1 MAGLRVSR
9 RNFGGFLTSF
19 AAICEDFCVFAK
31 ILTRSVVISRP
42 APENLLALVYVK
54 NFRASIDTFNYALY
68 NISYELQKQ
77 TQTIQAKRELEK
89 V

>member
-1 MAGLRVSR
+1 MSR

-42 APENLLALVYVK
+42 APENSLALVYVK
-54 NFRASIDTFNYALY
+54 NFRASIDKY
-68 NISYELQKQ
+68 
-77 TQTIQAKRELEK
+77 KREEYNKIYEIEK
-89 V
+89 

>member
-1 MAGLRVSR
+1 MSR

-31 ILTRSVVISRP
+31 ILTQSVVVSRP
-42 APENLLALVYVK
+42 APENSLALVYVK

-77 TQTIQAKRELEK
+77 TKTIQAKR
-89 V
+89 